1 MQMKKETLNCEKA
14 RSICIV
20 QTLAK
25 LGHFPNR
32 TSEKEAWFLS
42 PFRSETQASF
52 KVSLKQNYWIDFG
65 TFEGG
70 NVIDL
75 VVKLNHCS
83 VKEALS
89 FLSGDIPCFSFH
101 RQPIFDKNSGKIEI
115 QKVQTIQH
123 AGLINYLKSRKIP
136 VSIGKKYCK
145 EVWYRHKGKTFFAIG
160 LRNYLGGWELRNKYY
175 KTSTSPKTFSHINQR
190 NENLM
195 VTEGMFD
202 LLSLE
207 SLLSRELEEY
217 DIMVLNSVAF
227 IKRISP
233 FIKHYKSI
241 RFYLDNDASGNKATE
256 YVLKNHPQSNDCR
269 GIYNGYKDANEKL
282 MSWE

>member
-1 MQMKKETLNCEKA
+1 MKEEILNCEKA

-25 LGHFPNR
+25 LGHSPNR
-32 TSEKEAWFLS
+32 KSEKEAWFLS

-83 VKEALS
+83 VKDALS
-89 FLSGDIPCFSFH
+89 FLSGGIPCFSFH
-101 RQPIFDKNSGKIEI
+101 RQPVFEKNPGKIEI

-123 AGLINYLKSRKIP
+123 IGLINYLKSRKIP
-136 VSIGKKYCK
+136 VLTANRYCN
-145 EVWYRHKGKTFFAIG
+145 EVWYRHKEKTFFAIG
-160 LRNYLGGWELRNKYY
+160 LRNYIDGWELRNKYC

-195 VTEGMFD
+195 VTEGIFD

-241 RFYLDNDASGNKATE
+241 RLYLDNDASGNKATE